1 MDQRFEFLFPALW
14 AAWALYWW
22 AASFDVKRTAR
33 RESVASRLSHIV
45 PLALA
50 VALLALRAVPPI
62 PGFAL
67 RWLPLT
73 AWPVWL
79 GALLTAAG
87 LAFTVWARRVLGRNW
102 SAVVT
107 LKSDHQLITTGPYRY
122 ARHPIYTGLLL
133 AVAGSAMARG
143 DVRALIAL
151 ALAGAAF
158 WRKLRIEEAWL
169 RERFGSDYD
178 AYARRVAALI
188 PKLL

>member
-1 MDQRFEFLFPALW
+1 MDRQFEILFPALW

-22 AASFDVKRTAR
+22 AASFDVKATAR
-33 RESVASRLSHIV
+33 RESMASRLSHIV
-45 PLALA
+45 PLMLA
-50 VALLALRAVPPI
+50 VALLVSRAVPPI

-67 RWLPLT
+67 RWLPPT
-73 AWPVWL
+73 AWPLWL
-79 GALLTAAG
+79 GALLTVAG

-107 LKSDHQLITTGPYRY
+107 LKNDHQLVTSGPYRY

-151 ALAGAAF
+151 ALAAVAF

-169 RERFGSDYD
+169 RERFGRDYD
-178 AYARRVAALI
+178 DYARRVAALI

>member
-1 MDQRFEFLFPALW
+1 MDPRLEILFPALW

-22 AASFDVKRTAR
+22 AASFDVKPTAR
-33 RESVASRLSHIV
+33 RESMASRLSHIV

-50 VALLALRAVPPI
+50 VALLASRAAPPI
-62 PGFAL
+62 PGLAL
-67 RWLPLT
+67 RWLPQ
-73 AWPVWL
+73 AVWPAWL
-79 GALLTAAG
+79 GALLTATG

-107 LKSDHQLITTGPYRY
+107 LKSDHQLVTTGPYRY

-143 DVRALIAL
+143 DVRALLAI

-178 AYARRVAALI
+178 AYAQRVAALV

>member
-1 MDQRFEFLFPALW
+1 VDQRFEIVFPALW

-22 AASFDVKRTAR
+22 AATFDVKPTAR
-33 RESVASRLSHIV
+33 RESMASRLSHIV

-50 VALLALRAVPPI
+50 VALLASRAVPPI
-62 PGFAL
+62 AGFAL
-67 RWLPLT
+67 RWLPPA
-73 AWPVWL
+73 AWPAWL
-79 GALLTAAG
+79 GALLTGAG

-107 LKSDHQLITTGPYRY
+107 LKSDHQLITSGPYRY

-133 AVAGSAMARG
+133 AVLGSAMARG

-151 ALAGAAF
+151 ALATAAF

-169 RERFGSDYD
+169 RERFGRDYD
-178 AYARRVAALI
+178 DYAQRVAALI
-188 PKLL
+188 PGLL